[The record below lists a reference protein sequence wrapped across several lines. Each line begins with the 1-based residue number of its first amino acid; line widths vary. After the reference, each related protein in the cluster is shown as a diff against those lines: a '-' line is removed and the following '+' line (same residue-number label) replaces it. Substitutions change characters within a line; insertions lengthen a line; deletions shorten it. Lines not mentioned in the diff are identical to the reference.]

1 MNDTIL
7 LENRAYWT
15 QRAPSYSEV
24 NREELATDHREV
36 WKHTLTECITARFP
50 HRAPNEIHVLE
61 VGTGPGFFAILLA
74 EAGYRVT
81 AIDLTPS
88 MLDEARHNAGML
100 ADRIDFVE
108 MNAEALV
115 FPSDRFDVIVSRNVT
130 WNLPDPELAYA
141 EWARVLKPGGLLVNF
156 DANWYHYL
164 FDEDARAAY
173 EQDRENSADEGIND
187 LNVGEN
193 FDDMESIARHIPLS
207 QVNRPAWDIETLE
220 SLGLSV
226 KEDTLI
232 WKRVWSHQE
241 KVNFASTPMF
251 MVCGLKET
259 PHNARGPSAGEFQP
273 LAACKNL
280 DYPPGNLRFLPFAI
294 D

>member
-1 MNDTIL
+1 MNDAIL
-7 LENRAYWT
+7 FENRAYWT

-24 NREELATDHREV
+24 NREELATDQREV
-36 WKHTLTECITARFP
+36 WKHTLTERISARFP
-50 HRAPNEIHVLE
+50 DRVPGEIHVLE

-88 MLDEARHNAGML
+88 MLDEARNNAGML
-100 ADRIDFVE
+100 VDRIDFIE
-108 MNAEALV
+108 MNAEALA
-115 FPSDRFDVIVSRNVT
+115 FPADRFDVIVSRNVT

-141 EWARVLKPGGLLVNF
+141 EWTRVLKPGGLLVNF

-164 FDEDARAAY
+164 FNDNARTAY
-173 EQDRENSADEGIND
+173 EQDRENSADEGLID

-193 FDDMESIARHIPLS
+193 FNDMESIARQIPLS
-207 QVNRPAWDIETLE
+207 QVDRPAWDVETLVG
-220 SLGLSV
+220 LGLSV
-226 KEDTLI
+226 KEDAHV

-251 MVCGLKET
+251 MICGYK
-259 PHNARGPSAGEFQP
+259 A
-273 LAACKNL
+273 
-280 DYPPGNLRFLPFAI
+280 
-294 D
+294 

>member
-24 NREELATDHREV
+24 NREELATNHRDV

-50 HRAPNEIHVLE
+50 HRAPGEIHVLE
-61 VGTGPGFFAILLA
+61 IGTGPGFFAILLA

-88 MLDEARHNAGML
+88 MLDEARHNAGIL
-100 ADRIDFVE
+100 ADRIDFAE
-108 MNAEALV
+108 MNAEALA
-115 FPSDRFDVIVSRNVT
+115 FPPDRFDVIVSRNVT

-141 EWARVLKPGGLLVNF
+141 EWVRVLKPGGLLVNF

-164 FDEDARAAY
+164 FNEDARIAY
-173 EQDRENSADEGIND
+173 EQDRENTADEGLGD
-187 LNVGEN
+187 MNVGDN
-193 FDDMESIARHIPLS
+193 FDDMESIARQIPLS
-207 QVNRPAWDIETLE
+207 QVDRPAWDSETLKN
-220 SLGLSV
+220 LGLAV
-226 KEDTLI
+226 EGDTLI

-251 MVCGLKET
+251 MICGYKSL
-259 PHNARGPSAGEFQP
+259 EFPQV
-273 LAACKNL
+273 
-280 DYPPGNLRFLPFAI
+280 
-294 D
+294 